1 MGNWLRYFGCAVG
14 FAFGA
19 VWMTAGLGS
28 AIVCLLLAALGYG
41 VVFTTERALA
51 ETSKRRSPTFG
62 RDHERESEPR
72 PGDASASLADE
83 AEYGWP
89 ATVTS

>member
-1 MGNWLRYFGCAVG
+1 MGNSMRYFGCAVG
-14 FAFGA
+14 FGFGA

-41 VVFTTERALA
+41 VVFATERARVEA
-51 ETSKRRSPTFG
+51 STRRSPSLELGHG
-62 RDHERESEPR
+62 REKEQP
-72 PGDASASLADE
+72 DE
-83 AEYGWP
+83 VSTPVAAETEYGWP